1 MKKSLLLIATAVFST
16 ACSFPAYEKLYYTD
30 FTRYAHEDFFV
41 SSLTEYTGNPYTA
54 LGNIVVEYYRGSGS
68 GQQKPADSQDMLDRL
83 VQAAKKVGANGIIGY
98 SCSSI
103 GIEYDP
109 AKWIASGI
117 AVHFDNPP
125 HIPNNL
131 PLVAPIDTPNAM
143 DFLQETVD
151 YLIANDI
158 RFLIWPS
165 ANEEFYFDL
174 EQKTHIP
181 RQEFDTKYGEDI
193 RNTIVSM
200 YQKARKAHR
209 KSIRQT
215 RRQNFT
221 KWRNATGNESEYD

>member
-98 SCSSI
+98 SCHLTTASKYSTS
-103 GIEYDP
+103 
-109 AKWIASGI
+109 KWIASGT

-125 HIPNNL
+125 HIPDAL
-131 PLVAPIDTPNAM
+131 PFDNKAVQVTTEDAKSFA
-143 DFLQETVD
+143 QQTVD

-158 RFLIWPS
+158 KFIIWS
-165 ANEEFYFDL
+165 AAAGELYFDL
-174 EQKTHIP
+174 GLKKHIP
-181 RQEFDTKYGEDI
+181 QKEFDTKYGENTAYTIDI
-193 RNTIVSM
+193 L
-200 YQKARKAHR
+200 YQKARKAQR
-209 KSIRQT
+209 KSAKQ
-215 RRQNFT
+215 
-221 KWRNATGNESEYD
+221 E